1 MTIEFLKFGAN
12 EPEAEVQLVVNG
24 KKFRNWSGLNF
35 KTELDACASG
45 FSFDVP
51 YNPDSERIFKL
62 FGYETVKIL
71 YRGRELSQGVAEV
84 VSYGSA
90 ANNRSVNI
98 QCRSRAG
105 RLLDDNMEPP
115 YQFQNMTFQQIA
127 EQVSGGLAKTTTD
140 TGRIPIASA
149 ESDQSKYEFLT
160 KIAAPKGLWARPA
173 LDGTVEFI
181 SLKPDEKADLK
192 IRPNTGPIASIKFAA
207 DGTGR
212 YSKYVATGSNYGALR
227 NNSVNDPDIPES
239 KRGAKYVKPEQQSTD
254 MLGAAK
260 REMRSAMIDSFS
272 CSFDADGWEFDG
284 TLWLAGLMVEIEW
297 PDVGIDVPTKFR
309 VSQADLKY
317 DSGSGKTASIGLSL
331 PEAYETD

>member
-1 MTIEFLKFGAN
+1 MTIEFLKFGSGAKK
-12 EPEAEVQLVVNG
+12 AEVELVVNG
-24 KKFRNWSGLNF
+24 RKFKNWSGLNF
-35 KTELDACASG
+35 KTELDACAAG

-51 YNPDSERIFKL
+51 YNPDNGKIFKL
-62 FGYETVKIL
+62 FGYETVEIL
-71 YRGRELSQGVAEV
+71 YRGRTLTKGVAEV

-90 ANNRSVNI
+90 ATNRAVNI
-98 QCRSRAG
+98 QCRSKAG

-115 YQFQNMTFQQIA
+115 YQFRNMTFQQIA

-140 TGRIPIASA
+140 TGQIPIATA

-192 IRPNTGPIASIKFAA
+192 IRPNSGPVGSIKFAA

-212 YSKYVATGSNYGALR
+212 YSKYTAAGSSYGALR
-227 NNSVNDPDIPES
+227 KNEVIDPEIPES
-239 KRGAKYVKPEQQSTD
+239 KRGTKYIKPDQQSSD

-260 REMRSAMIDSFS
+260 REMRAAMIDSFS
-272 CSFDADGWEFDG
+272 CSLDVDGWEFDG
-284 TLWLAGLMVEIEW
+284 TLWLAGLMIEIEW
-297 PDVGIDVPTKFR
+297 PDVGIDVPRKFR

-317 DSGSGKTASIGLSL
+317 DSGSGKTTSLGLSL